1 MSPPLSTLFAESL
14 KVGCLGFGGPAGQ
27 IALMHRVFVDERK
40 WIDDDRFQHML
51 AFCMLLPG
59 PEAQQLA
66 TYIGWRLRGWAGAL
80 IAGWMFVLPGALIVL
95 TLSWLYVNYGEVPF
109 VAAAFNGVKCAV
121 VALVAEAILKVGKR
135 ALKTSTAFW
144 IAIAAFIAL
153 VLGAPFPL
161 VIVAAALVGLLFPAP
176 LGEGDASANFSTAE
190 PIPPTPPHKGTGSQ
204 ALLWLI
210 LWLCPPAIIALTL
223 GREHVLFQIALVF
236 SILACVT
243 FGGAYALLAYLTTEA
258 AGRGWLT
265 PAQMIDGLG
274 LAETTPGP
282 LILVNEFVGFLA
294 GHNAGGF
301 ALAGAAIAL
310 WCTFAPS
317 FVWIFAGAPYAER
330 LQRNPRAAG
339 ALAAITAAVLGVIA
353 KLALFFAA
361 HALFARQL
369 SFGPTALPDLTSG
382 IWWMIVL
389 ALAGG
394 VALIRF
400 KANLLLVLVACAL
413 TGLAAHARSP
423 IKRRRFPSHPS
434 FRGHDEHPRIPRQS
448 RPEELRRAGSARLP
462 RLHHR
467 RSHRRRR

>member
-1 MSPPLSTLFAESL
+1 MSPSLSTLFAESL
-14 KVGCLGFGGPAGQ
+14 KIGCLGFGGPAGQ

-80 IAGWMFVLPGALIVL
+80 IAGWMFVLPGALVVL
-95 TLSWLYVNYGEVPF
+95 ALSWLYVNYGEVPLA
-109 VAAAFNGVKCAV
+109 AAAFDGVKCAV
-121 VALVAEAILKVGKR
+121 VALVAEALFKVGKR
-135 ALKTSTAFW
+135 ALKASIALW

-161 VIVAAALVGLLFPAP
+161 VIVAAAVIGILFPSP
-176 LGEGDASANFSTAE
+176 LAGEGREGGRSVSADVSDR
-190 PIPPTPPHKGTGSQ
+190 PPPPTPPRKGAGSQ
-204 ALLWLI
+204 AVLWLV
-210 LWLCPPAIIALTL
+210 LWLTPPALIALTL
-223 GREHVLFQIALVF
+223 GTDHVLFQLALLF

-243 FGGAYALLAYLTTEA
+243 FGGAYALLAYLTAEA
-258 AGRGWLT
+258 AARGWLT
-265 PAQMIDGLG
+265 PEQMIDGLG

-294 GHNAGGF
+294 GWNAGSLTL

-317 FVWIFAGAPYAER
+317 FVWIFAGAPHAER
-330 LQRNPRAAG
+330 LERNRHATG

-361 HALFARQL
+361 HALFARQVA
-369 SFGPTALPDLTSG
+369 FGPTQLPDLTSG
-382 IWWMIVL
+382 IWWMIAL
-389 ALAGG
+389 ALLAA

-400 KANLLLVLVACAL
+400 KANLLLVLAVCAL
-413 TGLAAHARSP
+413 AGLAAHAS
-423 IKRRRFPSHPS
+423 
-434 FRGHDEHPRIPRQS
+434 G
-448 RPEELRRAGSARLP
+448 L
-462 RLHHR
+462 
-467 RSHRRRR
+467 

>member
-1 MSPPLSTLFAESL
+1 MSPSLSTLFAESL

-80 IAGWMFVLPGALIVL
+80 IAGWMFVLPGALVVL
-95 TLSWLYVNYGEVPF
+95 ALSWLYVHYGEVPV
-109 VAAAFNGVKCAV
+109 VAAAFDGIKCAV
-121 VALVAEAILKVGKR
+121 VALVAEALFKVGKR
-135 ALKTSTAFW
+135 ALKTGAAFW

-153 VLGAPFPL
+153 VLSAPFPSVIIVAALIGAFSPFPL
-161 VIVAAALVGLLFPAP
+161 VGKGGDGGTGGSLSAKITVVTPTPNPSLQGGGAQAVLWLTLWLAP
-176 LGEGDASANFSTAE
+176 L
-190 PIPPTPPHKGTGSQ
+190 
-204 ALLWLI
+204 AL
-210 LWLCPPAIIALTL
+210 IALTL
-223 GREHVLFQIALVF
+223 GTDHVLFQIALVF

-258 AGRGWLT
+258 ATRGWLT
-265 PAQMIDGLG
+265 TEQMIDGLG

-282 LILVNEFVGFLA
+282 LILVNEFVGYLA
-294 GHNAGGF
+294 GHHAGDL

-330 LQRNPRAAG
+330 LQHNPRAAG

-353 KLALFFAA
+353 KLGLFFAT
-361 HALFARQL
+361 HALFARQIKL
-369 SFGPTALPDLTSG
+369 GPAELPDPTSG
-382 IWWMIVL
+382 IWWMIAL
-389 ALAGG
+389 ALAAG

-400 KANLLLVLVACAL
+400 KANLPLVLAACAIA
-413 TGLAAHARSP
+413 GLAAHAS
-423 IKRRRFPSHPS
+423 
-434 FRGHDEHPRIPRQS
+434 G
-448 RPEELRRAGSARLP
+448 L
-462 RLHHR
+462 
-467 RSHRRRR
+467 

>member
-1 MSPPLSTLFAESL
+1 MTSPTLPTLFRESL

-40 WIDDDRFQHML
+40 WIDDTRFQHML

-95 TLSWLYVNYGEVPF
+95 ALSWLYVNYGAVPL
-109 VAAAFNGVKCAV
+109 VAAAFDGIKCAV
-121 VALVAEAILKVGKR
+121 VALVAEALLKVGKR
-135 ALKTSTAFW
+135 ALKTRTALV
-144 IAIAAFIAL
+144 IAVVTFVAL
-153 VLGAPFPL
+153 VLDAPFPL
-161 VIVAAALVGLLFPAP
+161 VIVAAALVGVLQPSP
-176 LGEGDASANFSTAE
+176 LGQGGAGGGANTTSPTE
-190 PIPPTPPHKGTGSQ
+190 LDRPPPQPLPQGGGALSQ
-204 ALLWLI
+204 AFLWLI
-210 LWLCPPAIIALTL
+210 LWLAPPTLIALTL
-223 GREHVLFQIALVF
+223 GTDHVLFQIALLF

-243 FGGAYALLAYLTTEA
+243 FGGAYALLAYLTAEA
-258 AGRGWLT
+258 AARGWLT

-294 GHNAGGF
+294 GWSGGGLAL

-317 FVWIFAGAPYAER
+317 FVWIFAGAPFAES

-339 ALAAITAAVLGVIA
+339 ALNAITAAVLGVIA

-361 HALFARQL
+361 HALFARQIAI
-369 SFGPTALPDLTSG
+369 GPTEFPDLASAH
-382 IWWMIVL
+382 WWMV
-389 ALAGG
+389 ALAVAAG

-400 KANLLLVLVACAL
+400 KANLLLVLAVCAAA
-413 TGLAAHARSP
+413 GLAAQLLS
-423 IKRRRFPSHPS
+423 
-434 FRGHDEHPRIPRQS
+434 
-448 RPEELRRAGSARLP
+448 L
-462 RLHHR
+462 
-467 RSHRRRR
+467 

>member
-1 MSPPLSTLFAESL
+1 VSPSLSTLFAESL

-80 IAGWMFVLPGALIVL
+80 IAGWMFVFPGALIVL
-95 TLSWLYVNYGEVPF
+95 ALSWLYVSYGEVPL
-109 VAAAFNGVKCAV
+109 VAAAFDGVKCAV
-121 VALVAEAILKVGKR
+121 VALVAEALVKVGKR
-135 ALKTSTAFW
+135 ALKTSTASW
-144 IAIAAFIAL
+144 IAIAAFVTLA
-153 VLGAPFPL
+153 LGAPFPF
-161 VIVAAALVGLLFPAP
+161 VIIAAAVVGALSPSP
-176 LGEGDASANFSTAE
+176 LAGEGREGGIGANASSTE
-190 PIPPTPPHKGTGSQ
+190 LIPPPPTPPRKGAGSQ
-204 ALLWLI
+204 AALWLM
-210 LWLCPPAIIALTL
+210 LWLTPPALIALTL
-223 GREHVLFQIALVF
+223 GTDHVLFQIALVF

-258 AGRGWLT
+258 ASRGWLT
-265 PAQMIDGLG
+265 TEQMIDGLG

-294 GHNAGGF
+294 GHNAGGL

-330 LQRNPRAAG
+330 LQHNPRATG

-353 KLALFFAA
+353 KLALFFAT
-361 HALFARQL
+361 HALFARQIRL
-369 SFGPTALPDLTSG
+369 GPTELPDPTSG
-382 IWWMIVL
+382 IWWMI
-389 ALAGG
+389 ALSLVAAI
-394 VALIRF
+394 ALIRF
-400 KANLLLVLVACAL
+400 RANLLLVLAACAL
-413 TGLAAHARSP
+413 AGLAAHAS
-423 IKRRRFPSHPS
+423 
-434 FRGHDEHPRIPRQS
+434 G
-448 RPEELRRAGSARLP
+448 L
-462 RLHHR
+462 
-467 RSHRRRR
+467 

>member
-1 MSPPLSTLFAESL
+1 MTPSLSTLFRESL

-66 TYIGWRLRGWAGAL
+66 TYVGWRLRGWAGAL
-80 IAGWMFVLPGALIVL
+80 IAGWMFVLPGAFVVL
-95 TLSWLYVNYGEVPF
+95 ALSWLYVVYGDLPLVTAVF
-109 VAAAFNGVKCAV
+109 DGVKCAV
-121 VALVAEAILKVGKR
+121 VALVAEALYKVGKR
-135 ALKTSTAFW
+135 ALKTSTALW

-161 VIVAAALVGLLFPAP
+161 VVVAAALLGLLAP
-176 LGEGDASANFSTAE
+176 SLVGAKKGKGAAEETNEAGRTRSAWVNAF
-190 PIPPTPPHKGTGSQ
+190 
-204 ALLWLI
+204 LWFI
-210 LWLCPPAIIALTL
+210 LWLAPPALIAATL
-223 GREHVLFQIALVF
+223 GTDHVLFQVALLF

-258 AGRGWLT
+258 AARGWLT
-265 PAQMIDGLG
+265 PEQMIDGLG

-294 GHNAGGF
+294 GWTNGGIAL

-310 WCTFAPS
+310 WCTFVPS
-317 FVWIFAGAPYAER
+317 FVWIFAGAPYAEK
-330 LQRNPRAAG
+330 LERNPRAAG

-361 HALFARQL
+361 HALFARQI
-369 SFGPTALPDLTSG
+369 SFGPTALPDLASG
-382 IWWMIVL
+382 IWWMIAL
-389 ALAGG
+389 ALAAG

-400 KANLLLVLVACAL
+400 KANLLLVLAVCAL
-413 TGLAAHARSP
+413 AGLAAR
-423 IKRRRFPSHPS
+423 
-434 FRGHDEHPRIPRQS
+434 
-448 RPEELRRAGSARLP
+448 LAGL
-462 RLHHR
+462 
-467 RSHRRRR
+467 

>member
-1 MSPPLSTLFAESL
+1 MTSPTLPTLFRESL

-40 WIDDDRFQHML
+40 WIDDTRFQHML

-95 TLSWLYVNYGEVPF
+95 ALSWLYVNYGAAPL
-109 VAAAFNGVKCAV
+109 VAAAFDGIKCAV
-121 VALVAEAILKVGKR
+121 VALVAEALLKVGKR
-135 ALKTSTAFW
+135 ALKTRTALL
-144 IAIAAFIAL
+144 IAIVTFAAL
-153 VLGAPFPL
+153 VFGAPFPL
-161 VIVAAALVGLLFPAP
+161 VIAVAALFGALAPSHPREEAGYDAAPPSRSQEGRGGALV
-176 LGEGDASANFSTAE
+176 
-190 PIPPTPPHKGTGSQ
+190 Q
-204 ALLWLI
+204 AILWLI
-210 LWLCPPAIIALTL
+210 LWLAPPTLIALTL
-223 GREHVLFQIALVF
+223 GTDHVLFQIALLF

-243 FGGAYALLAYLTTEA
+243 FGGAYALLAYLTAEA
-258 AGRGWLT
+258 AARGWLT

-294 GHNAGGF
+294 GWSSGGLSL

-317 FVWIFAGAPYAER
+317 FVWIFAGAPFAES

-339 ALAAITAAVLGVIA
+339 ALNAITAAVLGVIA

-361 HALFARQL
+361 HALFARQIAI
-369 SFGPTALPDLTSG
+369 GPTEFPDLASAH
-382 IWWMIVL
+382 WWMV
-389 ALAGG
+389 ALAVAAG

-400 KANLLLVLVACAL
+400 KANLLLVLAVCAAA
-413 TGLAAHARSP
+413 GLAAQLLS
-423 IKRRRFPSHPS
+423 
-434 FRGHDEHPRIPRQS
+434 
-448 RPEELRRAGSARLP
+448 L
-462 RLHHR
+462 
-467 RSHRRRR
+467 

>member
-1 MSPPLSTLFAESL
+1 MTPSLSTLFAESF

-40 WIDDDRFQHML
+40 WIDDGRFQHML

-66 TYIGWRLRGWAGAL
+66 TYTGWRLRGWAGAL
-80 IAGWMFVLPGALIVL
+80 IAGWMFVLPGACVVL
-95 TLSWLYVNYGEVPF
+95 ALSWLYVNYGEVPL
-109 VAAAFNGVKCAV
+109 VAGAFDGVKCAV
-121 VALVAEAILKVGKR
+121 VALVAEALFKVGKR
-135 ALKTSTAFW
+135 ALKTSSALW
-144 IAIAAFIAL
+144 IAIATFVAL

-161 VIVAAALVGLLFPAP
+161 VIVAAGAIGFAFPSRHAGEGREGGIGAGASSTAQIPPPPAP
-176 LGEGDASANFSTAE
+176 
-190 PIPPTPPHKGTGSQ
+190 PRKGAGSQ
-204 ALLWLI
+204 AALWLI
-210 LWLCPPAIIALTL
+210 LWLAPPALIAATL
-223 GREHVLFQIALVF
+223 GTNHVLFQIALLF

-258 AGRGWLT
+258 ATRGWLT

-294 GHNAGGF
+294 GWNAGSI
-301 ALAGAAIAL
+301 ALAFAGAAIAL

-330 LQRNPRAAG
+330 LEKNARAAG

-361 HALFARQL
+361 HALFARQIQ
-369 SFGPTALPDLTSG
+369 FGPTELPDPASG
-382 IWWMIVL
+382 IWWMIALSL
-389 ALAGG
+389 AAA

-400 KANLLLVLVACAL
+400 KASLLLVLAVCAIA
-413 TGLAAHARSP
+413 GLAAHAS
-423 IKRRRFPSHPS
+423 
-434 FRGHDEHPRIPRQS
+434 G
-448 RPEELRRAGSARLP
+448 L
-462 RLHHR
+462 
-467 RSHRRRR
+467 

>member
-1 MSPPLSTLFAESL
+1 MSVSLRDLFRESL

-40 WIDDDRFQHML
+40 WIDDTRFQHML

-66 TYIGWRLRGWAGAL
+66 TYVGWRLRGWAGAL
-80 IAGWMFVLPGALIVL
+80 IAGWMFVLPGAFIVL
-95 TLSWLYVNYGEVPF
+95 GLSWLYVSYGELPLVS
-109 VAAAFNGVKCAV
+109 AAFDGIKCAV
-121 VALVAEAILKVGKR
+121 VALVAEALFKVGKR
-135 ALKTSTAFW
+135 ALKTRTAFV

-153 VLGAPFPL
+153 VFGAPFPL
-161 VIVAAALVGLLFPAP
+161 VILAAALFGLIAPVLVGAKAGQREASETRDPPAR
-176 LGEGDASANFSTAE
+176 GAFAQSF
-190 PIPPTPPHKGTGSQ
+190 
-204 ALLWLI
+204 LWLI
-210 LWLCPPAIIALTL
+210 LWLAPPAIVAMTL
-223 GREHVLFQIALVF
+223 GTSHVLFQIALLF

-258 AGRGWLT
+258 AARGWLR
-265 PAQMIDGLG
+265 PEQMIDGLG

-294 GHNAGGF
+294 GWSSGGIAL
-301 ALAGAAIAL
+301 ALAGAAMAL

-317 FVWIFAGAPYAER
+317 FVWIFAGAPFAEK

-361 HALFARQL
+361 HALFARQIA
-369 SFGPTALPDLTSG
+369 FGPTDLPDLTSAH
-382 IWWMIVL
+382 WWMV
-389 ALAGG
+389 ALAVAAG

-400 KANLLLVLVACAL
+400 KANLLLVLGLCAL
-413 TGLAAHARSP
+413 AGLAA
-423 IKRRRFPSHPS
+423 
-434 FRGHDEHPRIPRQS
+434 
-448 RPEELRRAGSARLP
+448 RAAGL
-462 RLHHR
+462 
-467 RSHRRRR
+467 